1 MAIFTMP
8 KSYDD
13 VKKPIPMPAGIYS
26 FITKETPKLEENKKK
41 DGHNIVLDFVT
52 FGDPDPEMNGRGF
65 RYWIA
70 MPKPGDDDKRT
81 GTGQTF
87 TDFKMSRIQ
96 KIVEAL
102 GGRVE
107 GMNVDLPD
115 TVQCKFNVIQTINEN
130 TQDIE
135 NQLEGD
141 PLPL

>member
-1 MAIFTMP
+1 
-8 KSYDD
+8 
-13 VKKPIPMPAGIYS
+13 
-26 FITKETPKLEENKKK
+26 
-41 DGHNIVLDFVT
+41 
-52 FGDPDPEMNGRGF
+52 
-65 RYWIA
+65 